1 MPTWRRTDMDEQLPI
16 RWKGLTET
24 KVKSRRIIYSRGFPC
39 GAPLVMLRG
48 GGLNVSGVKGFL
60 RERDF
65 KWDGRL
71 HAWTTYLNAPELRSL
86 LNILRTAYGCEILPK
101 EGMDANYVLDLDAD
115 DDRISCPFCGDPSIL
130 KGGTHACN

>member
-1 MPTWRRTDMDEQLPI
+1 MRISMPTWRRTEMTDPNQ
-16 RWKGLTET
+16 ET
-24 KVKSRRIIYSRGFPC
+24 FPRKSRRIIYSRGFPC

-65 KWDGRL
+65 RWDYSL
-71 HAWTTYLNAPELRSL
+71 HAWTSYLNAPELRSL

-101 EGMDANYVLDLDAD
+101 VGMDA
-115 DDRISCPFCGDPSIL
+115 
-130 KGGTHACN
+130 